1 MKRKVSLDFDSDMIW
16 FGFVCVCGKTS
27 RTKKKK
33 AEMRSNEERERGVST
48 HAVTFFKFIKG
59 KRKERQARLREKK

>member
-1 MKRKVSLDFDSDMIW
+1 MVLFVSVVKRAEQ
-16 FGFVCVCGKTS
+16 
-27 RTKKKK
+27 KKK

-59 KRKERQARLREKK
+59 KRKTSKVERKKIKTAPLKY